1 MAGQPFSDYISISDS
16 SGLSAAIHFRN
27 IVEWINEGIFCVNS
41 EGRILYAN
49 DQFCRNL
56 GYTASE
62 IHNTFIFSYFWDEEQ
77 TRISKTK
84 LELRKKGLSD
94 SYDIKMKKKN
104 GDPVWIRVNGKPVFD
119 AQGHFVASIA
129 IHIDV
134 TRQKA
139 LEEELIYAKED
150 LEEKVLTRTRQ
161 LTEANFKLNEEIR
174 AKKLAEVSLIN
185 SDKRFKDIFLNSPD
199 AIYVE
204 SADGVILDVNEATC
218 QLHGISREE
227 LVGKTIYDISP
238 VESHA
243 IIKERQ
249 PKIMSGEIRKFETEC
264 IARDGVVT
272 PIEVSAALIVFKDK
286 PALLIHVRDISDRR
300 QNQLLMEKLNHEL
313 EEKVKERTRELEAA
327 NEQLQREAK
336 EKEKIYGE
344 LQKQKDFLR
353 MIIDASPSLIF
364 VKDKD
369 GKFLL
374 ANESAAK
381 FYNMTTQEMEGHFD
395 TEHNFNKEELDYF
408 MWQDEEVLKGGKEVH
423 FPEKQYVNPVNGKI
437 TWLSTIK
444 KPIESLTGEQVNVLG
459 VATDVTAI
467 KQTKEELRKS
477 EQLYREIA
485 RHLPKA
491 AMFIFDRDLRFIV
504 AEGPLV
510 GVISKPKSEI
520 EGKTI
525 YEAIRESE
533 VERVEKIY
541 REILAGDNSDFERI
555 HFDKHIR
562 IHHIPIRDDEG
573 NIIYGMVLVFDITDL
588 KAVQKE
594 LEKRAGE
601 LERSNEELERFA
613 YVASHDLQG
622 PLRTI
627 ASYMQLLEMRY
638 KDKLDTEASE
648 FITFSVNGAKRMQSL
663 IQDLLSY
670 SRLSSAPKPL
680 ATVNIRNVIEV
691 VSNNLDATI
700 QNSNANLI
708 IDEMPVITGESSQLV
723 QLYQNLLD
731 NALKFI
737 PQGTRPE
744 IRLTAKELED
754 EWEFG
759 ISDNGIG
766 IRNDFKERIF
776 HIFQRLHTDN
786 EYPGTGV
793 GLAICKKITQLHGG
807 RIWFES
813 EPGQGTTFYFTISKH
828 LKPGVPQA

>member
-41 EGRILYAN
+41 EGKILYAN

-56 GYTASE
+56 GYSFNE
-62 IHNTFIFSYFWDEEQ
+62 VMNSHIFSYFWDEEQ
-77 TRISKTK
+77 VRISKNK

-129 IHIDV
+129 IHIDI

-185 SDKRFKDIFLNSPD
+185 SDKRFKDIFQNSPD

-204 SADGVILDVNEATC
+204 SHDGKILDVNEATC
-218 QLHGISREE
+218 KLHGLGREE

-238 VESHA
+238 AEGHETIRS
-243 IIKERQ
+243 RQ
-249 PKIMSGEIRKFETEC
+249 PKIISGDVSKFETEC
-264 IARDGVVT
+264 IAHDGVVI
-272 PIEVSAALIVFKDK
+272 PIEVSAARIVFKDK
-286 PALLIHVRDISDRR
+286 PALLMHVRDISDRR
-300 QNQLLMEKLNHEL
+300 RNQELMQKLNQEL
-313 EEKVKERTRELEAA
+313 EEKVKERTQELEAA
-327 NEQLQREAK
+327 NEKLQREAE
-336 EKEKIYGE
+336 EKEKIYEE

-364 VKDKD
+364 VKDRE

-374 ANESAAK
+374 ANESVAR
-381 FYNMTTQEMEGHFD
+381 FYNMTTQDMEGHFD

-408 MWQDEEVLKGGKEVH
+408 VWQDEEVLNAGKEVQ
-423 FPEKQYVNPVNGKI
+423 FPEKKYVNPVTGKV
-437 TWLSTIK
+437 TWLSTVK
-444 KPIESLTGEQVNVLG
+444 KPIASLTGGMVNVLG

-467 KQTKEELRKS
+467 KETKQELHKS

-504 AEGPLV
+504 AEGPMV
-510 GVISKPKSEI
+510 GILSKPKSEI

-541 REILAGDNSDFERI
+541 REILAGDNSEFERM
-555 HFDKHIR
+555 HFDRHIR
-562 IHHIPIRDDEG
+562 IHHIPIRDEEG
-573 NIIYGMVLVFDITDL
+573 NIIYGMVMVFDITDL

-638 KDKLDTEASE
+638 KDKLDAEANE

-680 ATVNIRNVIEV
+680 APVNIRDVIEIV
-691 VSNNLDATI
+691 LNNLGATI
-700 QNSNANLI
+700 QNSGAVVAT
-708 IDEMPVITGESSQLV
+708 DTMPVITAESSQLV

-737 PQGTRPE
+737 PKETVPH
-744 IRLTAKELED
+744 IKLTATELDD
-754 EWEFG
+754 EWQFG
-759 ISDNGIG
+759 VSDNGIG
-766 IRNDFKERIF
+766 IRHDFKERIF

-813 EPGQGTTFYFTISKH
+813 EPGKGTTFYFTISKY
-828 LKPGVPQA
+828 LKPGAQNS